1 MRTSDGLWTI
11 EVMVEGH
18 ALEEHIIDGHHCV
31 QAQPGKDFE
40 VKAEYL
46 GGPDYFR
53 AQLHIDGKPIGDS
66 KSIDGVGDTKRAR
79 RSYTFLQWEK
89 TQDGH
94 RTKQTLRFERAAATA
109 SDEDS
114 RPGVRDWSLGKFTLQ
129 VKQGERYTSKGGGT
143 AANFKADVSK
153 GHVDESTM
161 VKSGLSTTA
170 GAGAVSF
177 TTVTTHRAGTVAV
190 RSVANSPVLAEY
202 SLFFRDSFFMA
213 LNDDTCCG
221 GRCKGKAAQSLRAR
235 AEAEMAEAARA
246 GSSELAQGMR
256 EGLVSTRETHEAL
269 SRKRPAAEEPID
281 LCDSDDD

>member
-46 GGPDYFR
+46 GGPDYFC
-53 AQLHIDGKPIGDS
+53 AQLHIDGKPIGGS
-66 KSIDGVGDTKRAR
+66 KSIDAVGDTKRALR
-79 RSYTFLQWEK
+79 LGEAQRSCTFSHWEK

-94 RTKQTLRFERAAATA
+94 RTMQTLRFERAAATA

-177 TTVTTHRAGTVAV
+177 TTVTTHRAGTVA
-190 RSVANSPVLAEY
+190 R
-202 SLFFRDSFFMA
+202 
-213 LNDDTCCG
+213 
-221 GRCKGKAAQSLRAR
+221 GRR
-235 AEAEMAEAARA
+235 
-246 GSSELAQGMR
+246 
-256 EGLVSTRETHEAL
+256 TRRTRL
-269 SRKRPAAEEPID
+269 PG
-281 LCDSDDD
+281 